1 MTAQILKAGTMVRMA
16 LGQGKMYLKISN
28 LTLKVPKDFLILIM
42 AAFRVM
48 SNIPPF
54 PNLALW

>member
-1 MTAQILKAGTMVRMA
+1 MVRTA

-28 LTLKVPKDFLILIM
+28 LTLKVPKDFLILIV